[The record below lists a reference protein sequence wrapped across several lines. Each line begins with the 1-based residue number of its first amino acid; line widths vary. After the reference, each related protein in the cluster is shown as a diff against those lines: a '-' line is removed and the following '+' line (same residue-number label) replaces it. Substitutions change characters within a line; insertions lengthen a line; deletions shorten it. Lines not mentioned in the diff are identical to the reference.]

1 MFNALQ
7 DFSLDRRLLLAALNQ
22 LNFMGIVKN
31 NNFTRGISGA
41 VSHDMVF
48 RKYKKKT
55 SVYIKT
61 ERESELTDKEK
72 AQRSK
77 FVEATVYGKSI
88 KDNPAL
94 EAEYKAW
101 ADERDLPNAYAAAV
115 SDFLKGP
122 EISFIDTGKYNGAV
136 GDKIVIKATDNFK
149 VASVE
154 VIITKQDGS
163 IVETGDAVL
172 ASNKLTWEYTVTVA
186 HPIAQGDTVTVI
198 ASDLPG
204 NNTILEQAI

>member
-1 MFNALQ
+1 
-7 DFSLDRRLLLAALNQ
+7 
-22 LNFMGIVKN
+22 MGIVKN

-48 RKYKKKT
+48 RKYKQKT

-77 FVEATVYGKSI
+77 FVEASVYGKSI
-88 KDNPAL
+88 KSNPAL

-101 ADERDLPNAYAAAV
+101 ADDRDLPNAYAAAV

-122 EISFIDTGKYNGAV
+122 EITLIDTTKYDGAI
-136 GDKIVIKATDNFK
+136 GDKIIIKATDNFK
-149 VASVE
+149 VVSVE
-154 VIITKQDGS
+154 VIIAKQNGT
-163 IVETGDAVL
+163 IVEAGLAVL
-172 ASNKLTWEYTVTVA
+172 APSKLTWDYTVTAVNQ
-186 HPIAQGDTVTVI
+186 IAQGDTITVI
-198 ASDLPG
+198 ASDVPG
-204 NNTILEQAI
+204 NNTVLEQAI

>member
-1 MFNALQ
+1 
-7 DFSLDRRLLLAALNQ
+7 LLAALNK

-77 FVEATVYGKSI
+77 FVEATIYGKSI

-94 EAEYKAW
+94 EAEYKVW

-122 EISFIDTGKYNGAV
+122 EISLIDTSKYQGAI
-136 GDKIVIKATDNFK
+136 GDKIIVKATDNFK
-149 VASVE
+149 VVSVE
-154 VIITKQDGS
+154 VIITKQDGTM
-163 IVETGDAVL
+163 VETGAAVL
-172 ASNKLTWEYTVTVA
+172 AANKLTWDYTVTIA
-186 HPIAQGDTVTVI
+186 HQIAQGDTVTVI

-204 NNTILEQAI
+204 NNTIQEQVM